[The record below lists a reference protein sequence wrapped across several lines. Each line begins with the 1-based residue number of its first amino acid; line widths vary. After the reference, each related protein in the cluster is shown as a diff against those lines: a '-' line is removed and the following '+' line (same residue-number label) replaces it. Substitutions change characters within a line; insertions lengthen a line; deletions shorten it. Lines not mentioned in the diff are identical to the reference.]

1 MNHHLSAALVH
12 ERIADSARRSA
23 RATSSARFGP
33 RHSHG
38 VDAIPPFTTPIVREV
53 PSASEQVRVE
63 GGRW

>member
-1 MNHHLSAALVH
+1 MNHYLSAALVR

-23 RATSSARFGP
+23 RVTSNARFGP

-53 PSASEQVRVE
+53 PAASEQARVE
-63 GGRW
+63 GGQW